1 MSEIEISVVEARELT
16 DRIKRQVSDLWG
28 LIVRAYESRTWAVL
42 GYESW
47 DEYCEVEFEA
57 SRIRVPREDR
67 KEIVCSLRDRG
78 LSTRAIASA
87 TGVGPTTV
95 RRELAGAPNGAP
107 EQPKVKGV
115 DGKTYQVGRP
125 TPPTPKP
132 DLHAVPDPQPQPQPA
147 ETTPN
152 EPTTPK
158 AAEEHTPY
166 RFPERER
173 LGEREDDYVTTLAIQ
188 IRKAERALDIRTA
201 ERALDEAIEVA
212 RRMRSWPGESV
223 SGDIRGRLS
232 EFERKLDELDDT
244 LANGGIDGEF
254 QKLLESER

>member
-1 MSEIEISVVEARELT
+1 MSEIEISVVEARQLT
-16 DRIKRQVSDLWG
+16 DRIKRQVSDLWD
-28 LIVRAYESRTWAVL
+28 LIVRAYESRAWSQL
-42 GYESW
+42 GYDSW

-57 SRIRVPREDR
+57 SGIRVPREDR

-87 TGVGPTTV
+87 TGTSDWTV
-95 RRELAGAPNGAP
+95 RRELATARNLAVD
-107 EQPKVKGV
+107 KSTIKGV
-115 DGKTYQVGRP
+115 NGKTYQATRPSHPAPKPEHQP
-125 TPPTPKP
+125 TPE
-132 DLHAVPDPQPQPQPA
+132 PQPQPA
-147 ETTPN
+147 ETTPSG
-152 EPTTPK
+152 PATPK
-158 AAEEHTPY
+158 AAEERTPY

>member
-1 MSEIEISVVEARELT
+1 MSEIEISVVEARQLT
-16 DRIKRQVSDLWG
+16 DRIKRQVSDLWD
-28 LIVRAYESRTWAVL
+28 LIVRAYESRAWSQL
-42 GYESW
+42 GYDSW

-57 SRIRVPREDR
+57 SGIRVPREDR

-87 TGVGPTTV
+87 TGVNDRTV
-95 RRELAGAPNGAP
+95 RRELATAANAAVEPP
-107 EQPKVKGV
+107 TITGV
-115 DGKTYQVGRP
+115 NGKTYQATRP
-125 TPPTPKP
+125 SPSTPNP

-147 ETTPN
+147 ETAPSQ
-152 EPTTPK
+152 PATPK

-188 IRKAERALDIRTA
+188 IRKA

>member
-1 MSEIEISVVEARELT
+1 MSEIEISVVEARQLT
-16 DRIKRQVSDLWG
+16 DRIKRQVSDLWD
-28 LIVRAYESRTWAVL
+28 LIVRAYESRAWSQL
-42 GYESW
+42 GYGSW

-57 SRIRVPREDR
+57 SGIRVPREDR

-78 LSTRAIASA
+78 LSTRAIGSA
-87 TGVGPTTV
+87 MGVSYQTV
-95 RRELAGAPNGAP
+95 HRELSGVTNVTP
-107 EQPKVKGV
+107 ERAAVKGI
-115 DGKTYQVGRP
+115 DGKTYQATRT

-132 DLHAVPDPQPQPQPA
+132 EHQPTPEPQPQPA
-147 ETTPN
+147 ETTPSG
-152 EPTTPK
+152 PATPK

-188 IRKAERALDIRTA
+188 IRKA

>member
-1 MSEIEISVVEARELT
+1 MSEIEISVVEARQLT
-16 DRIKRQVSDLWG
+16 DRIKRQVSDLWD
-28 LIVRAYESRTWAVL
+28 LIVRAYESRAWSQL
-42 GYESW
+42 GYDSW

-57 SRIRVPREDR
+57 SGIRVPREDR

-87 TGVGPTTV
+87 TGTGLATV
-95 RRELAGAPNGAP
+95 HRELSGVPNGTP
-107 EQPKVKGV
+107 ERAAVKGI
-115 DGKTYQVGRP
+115 DGKTYQATRPSHPAPKPEHQP
-125 TPPTPKP
+125 TPE
-132 DLHAVPDPQPQPQPA
+132 PQPQPA
-147 ETTPN
+147 ETTPSG
-152 EPTTPK
+152 PATPK
-158 AAEEHTPY
+158 AAEERTPY

-188 IRKAERALDIRTA
+188 IRKA